1 MFQFWKRIT
10 GDRTALSQ
18 QMRAALA
25 ASEAL
30 TPDEAER
37 RALDLLA
44 DPSRYAVEA
53 GEATVPAGVPPTVR
67 RLFSR
72 YRSIRALRDDLE
84 IGVDLVSSSN
94 VKAGLTTLGFA
105 SEHTY
110 VTVHPTEETIYI
122 LADDVA
128 SNEAVESTHP
138 SVFHYLVYRDLLDC
152 ASAV

>member
-72 YRSIRALRDDLE
+72 YRSIRALRDELE
-84 IGVDLVSSSN
+84 IGVDLVSPSN
-94 VKAGLTTLGFA
+94 VKPDLTALGYA

-110 VTVHPTEETIYI
+110 TAVDPKGETMYI
-122 LADDVA
+122 LADDVPQ
-128 SNEAVESTHP
+128 ELAVETTH
-138 SVFHYLVYRDLLDC
+138 SSIYHYLVYCDLLDQT
-152 ASAV
+152 